1 MLPWRAKLYLFL
13 MKFTSSVLF
22 IQRRHD
28 LEVIKEDME
37 SGRYNA
43 DIDLHRHIRTDLY
56 TILIRTEDKMVKD
69 SKK

>member
-1 MLPWRAKLYLFL
+1 
-13 MKFTSSVLF
+13 VLF

-43 DIDLHRHIRTDLY
+43 DIDLHRHIRT
-56 TILIRTEDKMVKD
+56 EEKMVKD
-69 SKK
+69 AKK